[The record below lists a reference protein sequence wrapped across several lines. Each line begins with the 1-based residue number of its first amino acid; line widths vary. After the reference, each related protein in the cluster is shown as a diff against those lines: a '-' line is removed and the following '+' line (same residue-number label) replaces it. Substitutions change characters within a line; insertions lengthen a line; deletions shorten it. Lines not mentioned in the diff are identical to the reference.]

1 VAESHLM
8 TYSESAEGVPITFE
22 RALEELAAHGV
33 LEPQNIADFLQQ
45 LGLRASYDAGD
56 VMRFLGY

>member
-1 VAESHLM
+1 M
-8 TYSESAEGVPITFE
+8 TYSESAEGVLITFE

-33 LEPQNIADFLQQ
+33 LEPQNIAEFLQE
-45 LGLRASYDAGD
+45 LGLCASYDAGD